1 METVREIDKTLNEQA
16 EQNILQLI
24 KETGILMHSQITQVG
39 AMFEFVQN
47 MVNEMQNSE
56 TYSLATMLSYTADD
70 LPEKCWIYT
79 QNNEKVCNTFSS
91 YWSENMD
98 DINQTF
104 LDQTSSLDNIWPSIM
119 KLTSNVALRY
129 HMFAF
134 RENFIRNF
142 PGVNVDQTAYMELEW
157 VQKCKNNKNNSN
169 IITGKYLD
177 SLFKTQLE
185 IITIAYPLL
194 LNGEYIGC
202 MAADLPLNN
211 PNYILSEIYSVKY
224 LDSGFVSIVN
234 QSGTFLD
241 HEDFW
246 ENEKLNK
253 SYPELWNKLNYSD
266 ECHFFIHHYEIYRVA
281 GYKLAVKLTESTTDD
296 GDSWDYMVL
305 MVVKESEI
313 MKYRNE
319 SKDKLES
326 ASVMLIA
333 ITLTCSIITIAV
345 VTILIHFLAKSITT
359 PLKGIIEFTNK
370 INAKA
375 TEKDMVTKEELDK
388 LKEGDDQVAE
398 LVRTYKELAG
408 SLINKKEENVPKPFQ
423 VSQNRVFPRNEMYQK
438 NKIDWKK
445 LLDSL
450 SDN

>member
-1 METVREIDKTLNEQA
+1 
-16 EQNILQLI
+16 
-24 KETGILMHSQITQVG
+24 
-39 AMFEFVQN
+39 
-47 MVNEMQNSE
+47 
-56 TYSLATMLSYTADD
+56 
-70 LPEKCWIYT
+70 
-79 QNNEKVCNTFSS
+79 
-91 YWSENMD
+91 
-98 DINQTF
+98 
-104 LDQTSSLDNIWPSIM
+104 
-119 KLTSNVALRY
+119 
-129 HMFAF
+129 
-134 RENFIRNF
+134 
-142 PGVNVDQTAYMELEW
+142 
-157 VQKCKNNKNNSN
+157 
-169 IITGKYLD
+169 
-177 SLFKTQLE
+177 
-185 IITIAYPLL
+185 
-194 LNGEYIGC
+194 